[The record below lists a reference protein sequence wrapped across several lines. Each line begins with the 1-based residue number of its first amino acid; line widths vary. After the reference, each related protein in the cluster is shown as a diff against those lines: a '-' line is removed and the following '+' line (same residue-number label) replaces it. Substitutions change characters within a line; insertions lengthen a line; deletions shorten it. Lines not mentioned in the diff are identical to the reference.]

1 TRRRRA
7 SSGPTAAGRLQS
19 SIALLQPD
27 WRVDSRVPICRT
39 AAGQARVQDTLVLD
53 KTEQLK
59 ALGHP
64 LRVRVLEMLGQEG
77 REQLTNRELAERLGV
92 DPGHLH
98 FHVRMLLKA
107 GLIELANDG
116 GGREKPYRAVAKTF
130 RVAPEL
136 LASGGARD
144 IQAAMI
150 DQVQRAHGLYSETG
164 QFRGAQLEVRLDL
177 ARALEMMTA
186 FLTAARDVEDQ
197 GADKLVLTMFPHPPP
212 PSHAYPRPN

>member
-1 TRRRRA
+1 
-7 SSGPTAAGRLQS
+7 
-19 SIALLQPD
+19 
-27 WRVDSRVPICRT
+27 
-39 AAGQARVQDTLVLD
+39 VQDTLVLD
-53 KTEQLK
+53 KPEQLK

-77 REQLTNRELAERLGV
+77 EWQLTNRELAQRLGV

-107 GLIELANDG
+107 GLIELADDG
-116 GGREKPYRAVAKTF
+116 AGREKPYRAVAKTF

-150 DQVQRAHGLYSETG
+150 DQVQRAHALYSEKG
-164 QFRGAQLEVRLDL
+164 EFRGAQLELRLSL
-177 ARALEMMTA
+177 PRALEMMTA
-186 FLTAARDVEDQ
+186 FMSAARDVEDE
-197 GADKLVLTMFPHPPP
+197 GAGKIVLTMFAHPPA
-212 PSHAYPRPN
+212 SQD